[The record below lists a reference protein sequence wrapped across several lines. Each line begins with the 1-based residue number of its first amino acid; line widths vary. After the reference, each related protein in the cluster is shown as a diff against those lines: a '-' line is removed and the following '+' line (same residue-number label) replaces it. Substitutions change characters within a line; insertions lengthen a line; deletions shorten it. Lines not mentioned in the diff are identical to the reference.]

1 LSGLDCIVESGSP
14 KILSDEEKK
23 LSDEEKKTLSRIR
36 EIFIGTENAEIPSL
50 KSFDRRKVMKEVS
63 LS

>member
-1 LSGLDCIVESGSP
+1 
-14 KILSDEEKK
+14 